1 MSALVFGALASC
13 ASDGRDLAEAQ
24 PWQTT
29 TTRPAPP
36 TSAPPQLEGLDG
48 LTLSSPDFEPGDP
61 APLAQTCAGANQAPE
76 LEWSNVPDDA
86 AELAITLADQTDPAK
101 PLLLWLV
108 AGIDPSTTSLD
119 GANLAEGV
127 ATALNDYG
135 QSGWGNP
142 CIETLKEGVLDLQ
155 FKLHVLTEP
164 SGILDSD
171 PGNEAWATL
180 SAAAVDS
187 ATVLMKIDAAP

>member
-1 MSALVFGALASC
+1 MALAGC
-13 ASDGRDLAEAQ
+13 ASDGRDLAAAQ

-36 TSAPPQLEGLDG
+36 TSAPPQLDSLSGLS
-48 LTLSSPDFEPGDP
+48 LSSPDFEPGDP
-61 APLAQTCAGANQAPE
+61 APLDQTCAGANQAPE
-76 LEWSNVPDDA
+76 LEWSNVPEDTV
-86 AELAITLADQTDPAK
+86 ELSITLSDQTDPAK

-108 AGIDPSTTSLD
+108 AGIDPATTSLD
-119 GANLAEGV
+119 GANLPDDV
-127 ATALNDYG
+127 TTALNDYG

-142 CIETLKEGVLDLQ
+142 CIETLKEDILDLQ
-155 FKLHVLTEP
+155 FKIHVLNAP
-164 SGILDSD
+164 SGILDSA
-171 PGNEAWATL
+171 PGNEAWATV